1 MISLSFINGVPL
13 TFPQTDDKLTLYRY
27 FTCTTLRRVYIMSK
41 KEQKLKKNLYKAL
54 TEYFIHN
61 PKNSLPSSESFLDQ
75 LAAFRM
81 ETTLPIAIKH
91 DVKYQKAQK
100 KCNKAN
106 EKIRDLNLTPQQWD
120 TVDAAITAENI
131 SSIEYIRIAY
141 KQGIIDAFSIL
152 RETL

>member
-1 MISLSFINGVPL
+1 
-13 TFPQTDDKLTLYRY
+13 
-27 FTCTTLRRVYIMSK
+27 MSN
-41 KEQKLKKNLYKAL
+41 KEQKLRNNLYKAFTKYL
-54 TEYFIHN
+54 IYDS
-61 PKNSLPSSESFLDQ
+61 KNTSHSLKACQESFLDQ
-75 LAAFRM
+75 LATFRM
-81 ETTLPIAIKH
+81 ETALPIAINQ

-141 KQGIIDAFSIL
+141 KQGIIDAFSIF
-152 RETL
+152 RETI

>member
-1 MISLSFINGVPL
+1 M
-13 TFPQTDDKLTLYRY
+13 
-27 FTCTTLRRVYIMSK
+27 
-41 KEQKLKKNLYKAL
+41 
-54 TEYFIHN
+54 
-61 PKNSLPSSESFLDQ
+61 
-75 LAAFRM
+75 LAFSNDYYGLIFRATQSVELFCAY

>member
-1 MISLSFINGVPL
+1 
-13 TFPQTDDKLTLYRY
+13 
-27 FTCTTLRRVYIMSK
+27 MSN
-41 KEQKLKKNLYKAL
+41 KEQKLRNNLYKIL
-54 TEYFIHN
+54 TEYLLHDS
-61 PKNSLPSSESFLDQ
+61 KNTLHSLKANQESFLDQ

-106 EKIRDLNLTPQQWD
+106 KKIRDLNLTPQQWD

>member
-1 MISLSFINGVPL
+1 
-13 TFPQTDDKLTLYRY
+13 
-27 FTCTTLRRVYIMSK
+27 MSK

-61 PKNSLPSSESFLDQ
+61 AKNSLSSSESILDQ
-75 LAAFRM
+75 LASFRM
-81 ETTLPIAIKH
+81 ETGLPAALRQDK
-91 DVKYQKAQK
+91 KYQKAQK

-106 EKIRDLNLTPQQWD
+106 EKIQDLNLTPQQWD

-131 SSIEYIRIAY
+131 SSIEYIRITY

-152 RETL
+152 RETLQYIHVNLIAYEQ

>member
-1 MISLSFINGVPL
+1 
-13 TFPQTDDKLTLYRY
+13 
-27 FTCTTLRRVYIMSK
+27 
-41 KEQKLKKNLYKAL
+41 
-54 TEYFIHN
+54 
-61 PKNSLPSSESFLDQ
+61 
-75 LAAFRM
+75 M

-106 EKIRDLNLTPQQWD
+106 EKIRNLNLTPQQWD
-120 TVDAAITAENI
+120 TVDAAITAKNI

-141 KQGIIDAFSIL
+141 KQGIINASPIL

>member
-1 MISLSFINGVPL
+1 
-13 TFPQTDDKLTLYRY
+13 
-27 FTCTTLRRVYIMSK
+27 MSK

-61 PKNSLPSSESFLDQ
+61 PKNNLTSSESFLDQ

-106 EKIRDLNLTPQQWD
+106 EKIRDLRACLKNKSCTKHIFP
-120 TVDAAITAENI
+120 
-131 SSIEYIRIAY
+131 RP
-141 KQGIIDAFSIL
+141 FS
-152 RETL
+152 

>member
-1 MISLSFINGVPL
+1 
-13 TFPQTDDKLTLYRY
+13 
-27 FTCTTLRRVYIMSK
+27 MSK

-61 PKNSLPSSESFLDQ
+61 PKNNLTSSESILDQ
-75 LAAFRM
+75 LASFRM
-81 ETTLPIAIKH
+81 ETGLPAALRQDK
-91 DVKYQKAQK
+91 KYQKAQK

-152 RETL
+152 EKLFNISMLI